1 MEIPTHPLTSHQSTF
16 FTKLRSV
23 LTEKLY
29 FYGSILRAD
38 YLPGLSDIDVVYFTK
53 DNLKKTVGE
62 LYRFLSQDTNSTRL
76 QKLQFLYHSTGT
88 KKVISGYK
96 VKYTNINNGVLVEV
110 SIYDDTYREMIL
122 DEQRRKTNIPF
133 YVVWFLLILKILAYR
148 YNMIPEDT
156 FRWIKDRLFINMSG
170 INNTFLP
177 VDSG

>member
-1 MEIPTHPLTSHQSTF
+1 M
-16 FTKLRSV
+16 
-23 LTEKLY
+23 
-29 FYGSILRAD
+29 
-38 YLPGLSDIDVVYFTK
+38 
-53 DNLKKTVGE
+53 
-62 LYRFLSQDTNSTRL
+62 
-76 QKLQFLYHSTGT
+76 
-88 KKVISGYK
+88 ISGYK

-122 DEQRRKTNIPF
+122 DEQRRKANIPF